1 MTDTRIA
8 DDVLAE
14 LRNRPWT
21 GNVRELRNAIEHAAI
36 VARGQ
41 PIRPEHFP
49 AVSATRESTPASN
62 HNGIQAD
69 LTVWARRAFRER
81 SEADS
86 TLYER
91 FLELAEP
98 PLLRAVLEECG
109 GNRAAAAQILGIH
122 RATLRQKL
130 RKFGIE

>member
-1 MTDTRIA
+1 M
-8 DDVLAE
+8 
-14 LRNRPWT
+14 
-21 GNVRELRNAIEHAAI
+21 
-36 VARGQ
+36 ARGQ

-49 AVSATRESTPASN
+49 APPAERQPAPAAN
-62 HNGIQAD
+62 QNGIQAD
-69 LTVWARRAFRER
+69 LSAWARRAFRER
-81 SEADS
+81 AESDS

-98 PLLRAVLEECG
+98 PLLKAVLEECQ

-130 RKFGIE
+130 RKYSLE